1 MANLFGMGGG
11 AEIFLTVSQ
20 ACGLEM
26 IETDKT
32 GEIKSYAQVPLEYN
46 EAQREVAN
54 YDNFHTAVEDLFAKR
69 NINPAQANIHLS
81 IPTVWFGAK
90 ENIPLLIDDNGIGN
104 MVLGELQS
112 TYLFKRQEAVPFWFD
127 NRVAK
132 SSDSRS
138 IFYTAIQSNAAAQ
151 FGSIFTSL
159 GANLASIEC
168 SLFATL
174 RGLYVTGIAKE
185 QMDTDASWSLML
197 VTNSGFQLID
207 LQGKKIAAYYEEP
220 IPFKNYEGE
229 EIYSAIDNA
238 AQIAFMNTSSSSLVL
253 VSETD
258 LVSAQVLSEKLQ
270 FSGQLKYFE
279 DNKFRMEP
287 LMELPLNI
295 LAEDQLKVSLHAIGH
310 YTPSGNIGMP
320 VDVNFLGTSAK
331 TAAVDATIETPLG
344 KLTPMK
350 ATAIVAIIGALLL
363 IPLFLGF
370 FVLQKSTADL
380 EADNN
385 ELEAKITHINEEI
398 AQYEG
403 NTGSSGFSA
412 ENEIEKVLKY
422 NRTKIMA
429 YAALGE
435 SIPKN
440 IYLTYFLTGDDEKI
454 NIKGCAETVEDVY
467 VFFKNLKD
475 SLVDSDLR
483 ISKLDLKEGS
493 IDQVVNSTASTVDDA
508 PYVFEITNMTEDE
521 ILSFKDSLLNREKE
535 NPEKEK
541 TNNTNDNNTGN
552 SNDEE

>member
-26 IETDKT
+26 IETGKN

-46 EAQREVAN
+46 EGQREVAN
-54 YDNFHTAVEDLFAKR
+54 YDNFHTALEDLFAKR
-69 NINPAQANIHLS
+69 NINPSQANIHLS

-90 ENIPLLIDDNGIGN
+90 EGIPLLIDDNGIGN
-104 MVLGELQS
+104 MVLGELQK
-112 TYLFKRQEAVPFWFD
+112 TFLFKGQDAVPFWFD
-127 NRVAK
+127 NRVIK

-151 FGSIFTSL
+151 FGSIFTSM

-185 QMDTDASWSLML
+185 PMDTDASWSLMI
-197 VTNSGFQLID
+197 VTNSGFQLVD
-207 LQGKKIAAYYEEP
+207 MQGKKIAAYYEEP
-220 IPFKNYEGE
+220 IPFKNYDGE
-229 EIYSAIDNA
+229 EIYNAIDNA
-238 AQIAFMNTSSSSLVL
+238 AQIAFMNTASSSLIL

-270 FSGQLKYFE
+270 FGGQLKYFE
-279 DNKFRMEP
+279 DNKFRIEP
-287 LMELPLNI
+287 LMDLPLNI

-310 YTPSGNIGMP
+310 YTPSSNIGMP
-320 VDVNFLGTSAK
+320 VDVNFLGTNAK
-331 TAAVDATIETPLG
+331 TVVANATIDTPFG
-344 KLTPMK
+344 EITPAK
-350 ATAIVAIIGALLL
+350 ATLIVGIIALLL
-363 IPLFLGF
+363 IVPTLLGF
-370 FVLQKSTADL
+370 FALQKLNEEAQRTSSDL
-380 EADNN
+380 DT
-385 ELEAKITHINEEI
+385 KITQIDAEL
-398 AQYEG
+398 AKYSDGADDQ
-403 NTGSSGFSA
+403 SFSA
-412 ENEIEKVLKY
+412 VNEIEKVLKY

-454 NIKGCAETVEDVY
+454 DIRGCAETVEDVY

-475 SLVDSDLR
+475 SLVDSGLR

-493 IDQVVNSTASTVDDA
+493 LDKVVNSTSSTVDDA
-508 PYVFEITNMTEDE
+508 PYVFEITNMEE
-521 ILSFKDSLLNREKE
+521 EELQSFKDSLLSREKQEEKKE
-535 NPEKEK
+535 NSDE
-541 TNNTNDNNTGN
+541 N
-552 SNDEE
+552 SDDSNEEE